1 MKKILVTLLVLS
13 CTAQMSMCA
22 QYRVKTKIKPLQVK
36 PVVKEVPINN
46 KTEAPVKINV
56 QADDVYAMGNGQ
68 LQKRLNEVGYRVLN
82 ANGIESRTGFFIA
95 DVNKKRKAPKVSINS
110 FKKFVFVD
118 TGVFGVLDSD
128 DELAALVSQ
137 QIAYSNDYSKGL
149 FKHTA
154 MSFSPRKYE
163 KKTDKRAVDYMVNAG
178 YNPVAL
184 IIAMNKMSGDPN
196 WYAPYFVHHKGSD
209 RMMYI
214 YQYIYQK
221 YPAYLV
227 ENDFLTNV
235 YYQNFLLSSK
245 KERAKIRKIQEEK
258 RRLNKEKINNNK
270 DKEKA

>member
-1 MKKILVTLLVLS
+1 
-13 CTAQMSMCA
+13 
-22 QYRVKTKIKPLQVK
+22 
-36 PVVKEVPINN
+36 
-46 KTEAPVKINV
+46 
-56 QADDVYAMGNGQ
+56 
-68 LQKRLNEVGYRVLN
+68 
-82 ANGIESRTGFFIA
+82 
-95 DVNKKRKAPKVSINS
+95 
-110 FKKFVFVD
+110 
-118 TGVFGVLDSD
+118 
-128 DELAALVSQ
+128 
-137 QIAYSNDYSKGL
+137 
-149 FKHTA
+149 
-154 MSFSPRKYE
+154 
-163 KKTDKRAVDYMVNAG
+163 
-178 YNPVAL
+178 
-184 IIAMNKMSGDPN
+184 MSGDPN